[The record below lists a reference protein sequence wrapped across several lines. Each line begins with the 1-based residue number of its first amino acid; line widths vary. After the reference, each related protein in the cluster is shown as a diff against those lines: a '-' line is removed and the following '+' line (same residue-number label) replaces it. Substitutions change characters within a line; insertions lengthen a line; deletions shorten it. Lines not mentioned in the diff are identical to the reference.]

1 MSESSRVC
9 LINMWALFYARKLS
23 RKGSGATSLSFSRF
37 SSPTQ
42 NKDWVCVCFFCVYLK
57 NGCVCKYFLPHA
69 ECSGVVER
77 EKEKPWVPIKV
88 SSCFRRRALQ
98 VKQRKCSA
106 ARKCFRFHICEARVC
121 ERQPAASH
129 FFMLLCRAATWL
141 NVRVLW
147 WG

>member
-1 MSESSRVC
+1 MS
-9 LINMWALFYARKLS
+9 A
-23 RKGSGATSLSFSRF
+23 
-37 SSPTQ
+37 
-42 NKDWVCVCFFCVYLK
+42 FFRVYLN

-77 EKEKPWVPIKV
+77 EKEKPWVPIQV
-88 SSCFRRRALQ
+88 SSCFRGRALQ

-141 NVRVLW
+141 NVCVCYDGARGKCGVAKAKN
-147 WG
+147 